1 MNAFDGVLTALGV
14 LVGGYLGGVDSP
26 RAIFVVVLTTA
37 VGMGVS
43 GFYGSYLVE
52 RAERDRAMR
61 ELEES
66 TLSSLQD
73 TTIASASRYATIVIA
88 FVDGAS
94 PFAAALIVM
103 IPFLFTGMLGMH
115 GAYYAAVVVALVE
128 LFLLGRLPRRRL
140 ARAPLAL
147 RAAPH
152 VRRRHRAGHQPA
164 ARRGGGRACMTA
176 TTSGPPAC
184 SPASTSRS
192 ARPSRTSRA
201 RCSSSPAPA
210 PARRACSRT
219 ASPTS
224 SRRTACSRTRSWPSP
239 SPTRPPAR

>member
-1 MNAFDGVLTALGV
+1 MSLPALPSLGARLRRQVDTLRHYHEIAEVGEIARRYFAMNAFDGVLTALGV

-73 TTIASASRYATIVIA
+73 TSIASASRYATIVIA

-128 LFLLGRLPRRRL
+128 LFLLGVFLGAVSRERLWLSGLRL
-140 ARAPLAL
+140 TFAGVIAL
-147 RAAPH
+147 
-152 VRRRHRAGHQPA
+152 VISLLV
-164 ARRGGGRACMTA
+164 GGGV
-176 TTSGPPAC
+176 G
-184 SPASTSRS
+184 
-192 ARPSRTSRA
+192 
-201 RCSSSPAPA
+201 
-210 PARRACSRT
+210 
-219 ASPTS
+219 
-224 SRRTACSRTRSWPSP
+224 
-239 SPTRPPAR
+239 